1 MQFMIRNYDFSKI
14 NTSIPLFE
22 YFILYMECIHCNWMP
37 ILEPTHLISN
47 I

>member
-14 NTSIPLFE
+14 NTAIPLFE
-22 YFILYMECIHCNWMP
+22 YFILHMHCNWMP